1 MFHREVVRV
10 RKSRFKHSLWFS
22 SVAVG
27 LLFCMLL
34 PIAASHAEPS
44 SLHYGNS
51 NLEGNRTVSG
61 AELLSMVYDIVPGET
76 ERQYLLTQTQ
86 FSFTYSSLIP
96 NGSVSTEYSGE
107 EGRLHV
113 SVLPYCFT
121 AVNGAKVEWIPKTA
135 RIGDQVLQLL
145 KNGNGYEGVFEEI
158 FRSEDYEIQID
169 YQWQVDLP
177 QSICED
183 LLNSAYRKG
192 NEALVRLLAYEAEL
206 AIYREQLAAYEAYS
220 DYVTSVEQYTA
231 YREQMEIY
239 LRLQAEYEI
248 YLEEEAAYQ
257 TTLYQYSAWRD
268 YWAYIKAEAEYP
280 ERKKAYLEY
289 SAEVKRVQDVL
300 SVLESLFTYDSHSWQ
315 HYASLMGT
323 TVTSVIERKA
333 ELVTAGCDP
342 VHIETAG
349 NSTEA
354 LRRLMSGY
362 AAIRDGTY
370 ASEHARYV
378 ALYAYYTQHYEE
390 IRDEYQALYGAL
402 IALYDNNI
410 VVTALQQEGKLEHF
424 QQFVGQLY
432 VTAVCL
438 DDSQAPSDA
447 WRISKRTLSD
457 VLEPVHMVTDGDYAD
472 PATNGVAMP
481 SVEIAA
487 VSEPVPVGKPSFA
500 DPGVLPTP
508 PQQVPQPIA
517 PQEVSPPSDAVPPIA
532 EDPGD
537 PPTAPLTDPQ
547 EIALADAVRNGSLT
561 ERTDAVRKT
570 LTLEQ
575 STLYTVSVQNL
586 MTVTFYDVDGVTV
599 FDKQTVEYGS
609 AVHYAGAYPMRD
621 PSERYYYTEFLGWIE
636 ATGEAADLSCVTK
649 SRSVYASY
657 RTEDRYYSIKWIIDG
672 QLPVVTKHLY
682 GSVPSYPNTLTKEAD
697 AEYTYVFSGW
707 DRTPEA
713 VCADT
718 VYYGSFTAIPRIY
731 SVTWKVDGV
740 SITEQ
745 YGYGEFPQY
754 PGDPPVRQSD
764 SYRYTFSGWRNEK
777 NSMPMTAVTED
788 VTYYAFFQQTALATD
803 PFGTGMETVWSE
815 EEVTVLASAPTVI
828 YTTALKEAMEQEKDL
843 VIRWDRISLVLDRN
857 AQQILIGSNCKR
869 ICLENETGIGV
880 TVYTLRYQT
889 SLGNDLEL
897 SVPAELRFDG
907 SVSNCVAANFYRC
920 EETEWKRQEG
930 TVSVIGS
937 QQIEMR
943 LCFPVSI
950 LPGADCDI
958 AALPA
963 YAEVGQIIDLSEIT
977 CAFGFEV
984 SHARIVGSD
993 GTEIPTDGMCFSMP
1007 DQAVSV
1013 SLTVSKMIYQV
1024 TFLVNGAVYHTAE
1037 YGLGESIL
1045 LPEDPV
1051 LPADGQY
1058 SYRFLG
1064 WSPNV
1069 TVAAGSERELVY
1081 TAQFSKLALQGTD
1094 PYKLSGNSNR
1104 LLTVGLPILGAIAVM
1119 AIVGWGIRKQKRK
1132 QRTDPPTE
1140 THTSHTEPTEDII
1153 ASLLSDLR
1161 DPAPENSGNV
1171 PSTET
1176 TGAEAEQPTRNDG
1189 VPHPT
1194 DGADPNE

>member
-1 MFHREVVRV
+1 MFHREVTRV
-10 RKSRFKHSLWFS
+10 RKSCFKHSLWFS
-22 SVAVG
+22 SVAIG
-27 LLFCMLL
+27 LLLCMLL
-34 PIAASHAEPS
+34 PIAASNAEPS

-61 AELLSMVYDIVPGET
+61 VELLSMVYDIVPGET

-107 EGRLHV
+107 EGKLHV

-135 RIGDQVLQLL
+135 RIGDQVLQLVA
-145 KNGNGYEGVFEEI
+145 NDSGYEGMFEGI
-158 FRSEDYEIQID
+158 FRSEDYEMQID

-192 NEALVRLLAYEAEL
+192 SEALVRLLAYEAEL
-206 AIYREQLAAYEAYS
+206 AIYHEQLAAYEAYS
-220 DYVTSVEQYTA
+220 AYVTSVEQYAA

-239 LRLQAEYEI
+239 LQLQAEYEV

-257 TTLYQYSAWRD
+257 TALYQYSAWRE

-315 HYASLMGT
+315 HYASLMGN

-362 AAIRDGTY
+362 AAIRDGKYT
-370 ASEHARYV
+370 SEHARYV

-390 IRDEYQALYGAL
+390 IRDEYQTLYGAL

-457 VLEPVHMVTDGDYAD
+457 VLEPIHMVTDGDYAD

-481 SVEIAA
+481 SVEVTA
-487 VSEPVPVGKPSFA
+487 VSEPVPVEKPSFA

-517 PQEVSPPSDAVPPIA
+517 PQEVSPPSETAPPTA
-532 EDPGD
+532 QDPGD
-537 PPTAPLTDPQ
+537 PPTMPLTDPQ
-547 EIALADAVRNGSLT
+547 EIALSDAVRNGSLT

-575 STLYTVSVQNL
+575 STLCTVSVQNL
-586 MTVTFYDVDGVTV
+586 MTVTFYDVDGVTI

-609 AVHYAGAYPMRD
+609 AVRYGGAYPMRD

-636 ATGEAADLSCVTK
+636 ASGEAADLSCVTK

-657 RTEDRYYSIKWIIDG
+657 RTEDRYYSVKWVIDG
-672 QLPVVTKHLY
+672 QLPVVTKHLF
-682 GSVPSYPNTLTKEAD
+682 GSLPSYPNTLNKASD
-697 AEYTYVFSGW
+697 AKYTYVFSGW

-713 VCADT
+713 VVADT
-718 VYYGSFTAIPRIY
+718 VYYGSFTAVPRVY
-731 SVTWKVDGV
+731 SVTWKADGV
-740 SITEQ
+740 QITEQ

-754 PGDPPVRQSD
+754 PGDPPMRQTD

-788 VTYYAFFQQTALATD
+788 VTYCAVFQQTALATD
-803 PFGTGMETVWSE
+803 PLGTVMETVWSE
-815 EEVTVLASAPTVI
+815 KELTVLASAPNVI
-828 YTTALKEAMEQEKDL
+828 YITALKEAMEQGKDL
-843 VIRWDRISLVLDRN
+843 VIRWGRISLVLDED
-857 AQQILIGSNCKR
+857 AQRILIDSNCKR
-869 ICLENETGIGV
+869 ICLDAETGIGV
-880 TVYTLRYQT
+880 TVYTLHYQT
-889 SLGNDLEL
+889 NLGNDLEL
-897 SVPAELRFDG
+897 SVPTELRFDG
-907 SVSNCVAANFYRC
+907 SVSDRIAANFYRC
-920 EETEWKRQEG
+920 EENEWKRQDDA
-930 TVSVIGS
+930 VSVIGP
-937 QQIEMR
+937 QRIEMR
-943 LCFPVSI
+943 LCFPISI
-950 LPGADCDI
+950 LPGADYDI

-984 SHARIVGSD
+984 SHAKIIGSD
-993 GTEIPTDGMCFSMP
+993 GTEIPTDGMRFCMP
-1007 DQAVSV
+1007 DQAVSI
-1013 SLTVSKMIYQV
+1013 SLTVSKMIYRV

-1037 YGLGESIL
+1037 YGLGEEIL

-1051 LPADGQY
+1051 LPADEQY

-1069 TVAAGSERELVY
+1069 TVAAGNERKLVY
-1081 TAQFSKLALQGTD
+1081 TAQFSKLSLQGTD

-1104 LLTVGLPILGAIAVM
+1104 LLTIGLPILVAVAVM
-1119 AIVGWGIRKQKRK
+1119 AIVGLRIRKKKRK
-1132 QRTDPPTE
+1132 QRTDPT
-1140 THTSHTEPTEDII
+1140 TKVSASHTEPEAGTTVSI
-1153 ASLLSDLR
+1153 ASDLL
-1161 DPAPENSGNV
+1161 DPKPEISADAPQTEADGSEATTKTRTDEDSNSM
-1171 PSTET
+1171 
-1176 TGAEAEQPTRNDG
+1176 DG
-1189 VPHPT
+1189 THP
-1194 DGADPNE
+1194 DK